1 MKMYAER
8 EYFLFFKTLYCK
20 YLSIPNHELLI
31 ILTLECIG
39 AEGRRGGERG
49 GGVVLLPPCS
59 YQPHLITNP

>member
-20 YLSIPNHELLI
+20 YLSIPNHELHI

-39 AEGRRGGERG
+39 AEGREGAEGGGE
-49 GGVVLLPPCS
+49 LYSFLHAHTSPT
-59 YQPHLITNP
+59 L